1 MPTSSLMQ
9 LRRGATSRP
18 QPSSSPLTSSNFV
31 FSVSGENQISL
42 STELAQLVPY
52 RSSFQKVLLCENFN
66 DSIDAFA
73 VQPMELEQM
82 LLEPEAG
89 LFESLISSVLGVDNS
104 QGGMQGGICGLSAA
118 SESKMLTFTIDSGS
132 TVHILTLA
140 AAQQLLHAKE
150 PSRLQVVGVSGKS
163 TRADV
168 CGHLLTCV
176 RDSALDSKNVNYVI
190 DLGIAHGMRDCP
202 LNILS
207 VALLMKA
214 GAVMHFEEGA
224 CYFKPFREAPKIPF
238 EQLEPGLFQIKGE
251 DAHALPGSLIETSPT
266 QTTELISLSSPDAL
280 GTDSDIKCKHSY
292 SVNGHVFATS
302 ADLNLWHRRLGHHLP
317 KSKLVQ
323 IFKNNLVDGFKVR
336 GRLNTN
342 SALVELAHRPKFSA
356 NQFSTSGQWTAR
368 LMSSATLFPR
378 TRKKFLTKPSEVL
391 GIVSI
396 L

>member
-1 MPTSSLMQ
+1 
-9 LRRGATSRP
+9 
-18 QPSSSPLTSSNFV
+18 V

-73 VQPMELEQM
+73 VQPMELGQM

-104 QGGMQGGICGLSAA
+104 QGGICGLSAA
-118 SESKMLTFTIDSGS
+118 SESKMFTFTIDSGS

-168 CGHLLTCV
+168 CGHLLICV
-176 RDSALDSKNVNYVI
+176 RDSALDSNVNYVI

-238 EQLEPGLFQIKGE
+238 EQL
-251 DAHALPGSLIETSPT
+251 
-266 QTTELISLSSPDAL
+266 
-280 GTDSDIKCKHSY
+280 
-292 SVNGHVFATS
+292 
-302 ADLNLWHRRLGHHLP
+302 
-317 KSKLVQ
+317 
-323 IFKNNLVDGFKVR
+323 
-336 GRLNTN
+336 
-342 SALVELAHRPKFSA
+342 
-356 NQFSTSGQWTAR
+356 
-368 LMSSATLFPR
+368 
-378 TRKKFLTKPSEVL
+378 
-391 GIVSI
+391 
-396 L
+396 